1 MHRKYT
7 FQSNPPPPPQNQTF
21 GFEPQDMSRERFRPP
36 NLSYNAG
43 ILPQRSHTDSEM
55 CRWDQVGKVRG
66 VNRPSPRPSPQPSP
80 RPDFGYY
87 PQQDLQSQQQNP
99 YDKPAYLPNPHQ
111 GPQMYGQPPQWQ
123 PGFQAPTPGQY
134 PPQGGYPPQPPAYGY
149 GQAPPYG
156 YDPNAPPPPPQAY
169 GYGGPPPPPGQ
180 YF

>member
-7 FQSNPPPPPQNQTF
+7 FQSNPSPQSNLWL
-21 GFEPQDMSRERFRPP
+21 EPQDVSRERFRPP
-36 NLSYNAG
+36 NLSYNPG
-43 ILPQRSHTDSEM
+43 ILPQISHTDSEM
-55 CRWDQVGKVRG
+55 CRWDQVGKARG
-66 VNRPSPRPSPQPSP
+66 VNRPSPRPSPQRSP

-99 YDKPAYLPNPHQ
+99 YDQPAYLPNPHQ
-111 GPQMYGQPPQWQ
+111 ESRVYGQPPQWQ
-123 PGFQAPTPGQY
+123 SDFQAPSPGQY

-149 GQAPPYG
+149 SQAPPYG